1 MEETR
6 FERERFQMVA
16 DQLKTRGIRDPRVIS
31 VFELTPRHVFVPE
44 EERQWSYDDYP
55 LPIGFNQTISQPYI
69 VALMTQSLEL
79 TGSEKVLEIGTGS
92 GYQAAILSQLAAE
105 IHTIEIIPEL
115 AEKARITFTDLKI
128 GNIYTHIGDGSV
140 GQKQHAPYNAIVVT
154 AAAPRI
160 PRLLL
165 DQLVDGGRL
174 IIPVGSRGY
183 QELELWTR
191 TGTTFKSH
199 TIIPVAFVPLR
210 GEEGW
215 DKGWFT

>member
-1 MEETR
+1 MDTNR
-6 FERERFQMVA
+6 FARERNRMVA

-31 VFELTPRHVFVPE
+31 VFEITPRHLFVPE

-69 VALMTQSLEL
+69 VALMTQSLGL
-79 TGSEKVLEIGTGS
+79 TGSERVLEVGTGS
-92 GYQAAILSQLAAE
+92 GYQAAILSQIAAE
-105 IHTIEIIPEL
+105 VHTIEIIPEL
-115 AEKARITFTDLKI
+115 ADRARKIFADLGI

-140 GQKQHAPYNAIVVT
+140 GLKQHAPFDAIIVT
-154 AAAPRI
+154 AAAPRV
-160 PRLLL
+160 PQSLLEQL
-165 DQLVDGGRL
+165 DDGGRL

-191 TGTTFKSH
+191 SGTTITTH

-210 GEEGW
+210 GEQGW
-215 DKGWFT
+215 DTGWSS

>member
-1 MEETR
+1 MDETR
-6 FERERFQMVA
+6 FDRERYRMVA
-16 DQLKTRGIRDPRVIS
+16 DQLKTRGIRDLRVIS

-79 TGSEKVLEIGTGS
+79 TGSERVLEIGTGS

-105 IHTIEIIPEL
+105 VYTIEIIPEL
-115 AEKARITFTDLKI
+115 AEKARTTFTDLLI

-140 GQKQHAPYNAIVVT
+140 GLKQHAPFDAIIVT

-160 PRLLL
+160 PHLLL

-191 TGTTFKSH
+191 TGTIFKSH
-199 TIIPVAFVPLR
+199 TIIPVAFVLLR
-210 GEEGW
+210 GEQGW
-215 DKGWFT
+215 DKGWST